1 MKEPCFLSDNSIF
14 KIYLMEKIGGW
25 RDNVMA
31 NPKNGNWIFSVFP
44 RDGNYYVFYIGSN
57 FLT

>member
-1 MKEPCFLSDNSIF
+1 LSDNSIF